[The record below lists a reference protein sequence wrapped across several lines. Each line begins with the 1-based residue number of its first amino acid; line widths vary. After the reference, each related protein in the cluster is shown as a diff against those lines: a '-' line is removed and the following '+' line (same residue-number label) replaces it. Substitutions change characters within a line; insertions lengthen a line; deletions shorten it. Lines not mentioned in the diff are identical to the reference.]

1 MCVTSASATLES
13 TIVGAWEIEHPSYGY
28 RHVMAYQNVPTNL
41 ADTPNC
47 MLLHLPAAEP
57 LLPEYLLDTSE
68 CPMLL
73 VQMANS
79 MVSRSFATMS
89 VPQKVYVVEMGIY
102 HIVLLNEKTPE
113 ALEAALK
120 QVPSEKRPIISAELL
135 QFYASRFPEYPI
147 VLACFNNRDSKQ
159 ASPIMLHFKP
169 IDPLHLFFNLLEGH
183 DGAAPDLN
191 RLVKRHQAIIAG
203 SSIVHS
209 NELRFSI
216 PFRGNEV
223 PEHLLPFLPSL
234 IEVEHLAG
242 ETMNEDGWWSLK

>member
-79 MVSRSFATMS
+79 MVSRSFTPMS

-102 HIVLLNEKTPE
+102 HVVLLNEKTPE

-203 SSIVHS
+203 SNIVQA

-223 PEHLLPFLPSL
+223 PEHLLPFLPNL